1 MNLTIS
7 AHSINLSISMLFHT
21 LHTLSMLTGPNIF
34 LSICLSK
41 MRRLFSSFAG
51 KVQVYAEYGTTGL
64 FHILFT
70 FLNFAHTLRFL
81 FFVAVLRISDLK
93 RKKTSVTMTVVDP
106 GRQNIT
112 LFKNFYLKY
121 RQARLKQW

>member
-1 MNLTIS
+1 
-7 AHSINLSISMLFHT
+7 
-21 LHTLSMLTGPNIF
+21 
-34 LSICLSK
+34 